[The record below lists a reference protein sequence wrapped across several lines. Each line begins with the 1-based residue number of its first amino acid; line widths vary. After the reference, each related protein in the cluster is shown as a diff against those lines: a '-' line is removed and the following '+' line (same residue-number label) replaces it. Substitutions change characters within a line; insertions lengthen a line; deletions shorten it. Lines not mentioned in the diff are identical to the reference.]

1 MLSAE
6 NLAIIESEGRR
17 ILEIARQAPDVPVPQ
32 YPDWTMSD
40 LVSHT
45 ASICGRTT
53 QVCLTLP
60 QERISAPR
68 LPEGRDAIDWYSETL
83 ATMIDALRDADAAVE
98 VWGFGPDP
106 TIGFWERRM
115 VIETGLH
122 RWDAQQAVEPPDP
135 LLDPVAIA
143 GLDEFAE
150 MWLPRMGELP
160 TLEVLATDQDR
171 SWIFGSGEPVESV
184 DGGASDL
191 YLRLMARPGVDL
203 PPQWTAAIDGLAP
216 PPKR

>member
-1 MLSAE
+1 
-6 NLAIIESEGRR
+6 
-17 ILEIARQAPDVPVPQ
+17 
-32 YPDWTMSD
+32 
-40 LVSHT
+40 
-45 ASICGRTT
+45 
-53 QVCLTLP
+53 
-60 QERISAPR
+60 
-68 LPEGRDAIDWYSETL
+68 
-83 ATMIDALRDADAAVE
+83 
-98 VWGFGPDP
+98 
-106 TIGFWERRM
+106 M
-115 VIETGLH
+115 VIEAGLH

-160 TLEVLATDQDR
+160 TLEILATDQDR

-184 DGGASDL
+184 DGGVSDL